1 MARETYQIIREG
13 LANAARY
20 AHATVVQV
28 DLKAYDHSA
37 FCVCLFSAVR
47 TAWGF
52 RASTGD
58 LR

>member
-1 MARETYQIIREG
+1 
-13 LANAARY
+13 
-20 AHATVVQV
+20 VQV

-37 FCVCLFSAVR
+37 FCVCLLSAVR